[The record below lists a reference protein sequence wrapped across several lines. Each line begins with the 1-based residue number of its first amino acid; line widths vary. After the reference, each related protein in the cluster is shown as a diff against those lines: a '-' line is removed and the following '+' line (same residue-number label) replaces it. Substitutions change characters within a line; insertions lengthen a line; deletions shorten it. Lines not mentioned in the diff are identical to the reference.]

1 MPARRGRWFRDETG
15 IEAKVK
21 RNFLQALAAVLAG
34 NAIYFVLLLP
44 HLPPWAQ
51 HGIGRLDPGL
61 GLDFLLCGGLYLLLR
76 RWDRT
81 RKARVERPKQ
91 C

>member
-1 MPARRGRWFRDETG
+1 MPARPPRWFRDETG

-21 RNFLQALAAVLAG
+21 RN
-34 NAIYFVLLLP
+34 
-44 HLPPWAQ
+44 
-51 HGIGRLDPGL
+51 
-61 GLDFLLCGGLYLLLR
+61 FLLCGGLYLLLR

-81 RKARVERPKQ
+81 RKASVERPKQ